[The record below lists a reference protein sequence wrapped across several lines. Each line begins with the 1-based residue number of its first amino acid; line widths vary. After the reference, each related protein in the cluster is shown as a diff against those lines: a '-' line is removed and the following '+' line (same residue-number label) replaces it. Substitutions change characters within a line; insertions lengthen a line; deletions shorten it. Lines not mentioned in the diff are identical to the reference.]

1 MGDKI
6 TNANIKLFANAAGP
20 TGVIGIF
27 GANKAGLHTYSSDPD
42 LIQGFTGATGRT
54 GLTGQNAWTQ
64 GWNAAVNSSLVPTI
78 QDMNAFF
85 YVMTRHLAYLNQVGI
100 QRWLSTVTYAEGSYV
115 TDSDGTVY
123 QSTSGTGNLNKAVSN
138 PDYWQVLWSN
148 KVTRIGDN
156 YTPAYNDHLI
166 IWSEAAP
173 TLDHQTIS
181 LPSYYSGQ
189 AGREIIVCVNSS
201 TATKKVIISGAGVEL
216 AQYEWIKITGTGNPA
231 IPWIFSMFR

>member
-27 GANKAGLHTYSSDPD
+27 GTNKAGSPTYSSDPD

-78 QDMNAFF
+78 QDMNAYF

-100 QRWLSTVTYAEGSYV
+100 QRWLSTVTYADGSYV

-123 QSTSGTGNLNKAVSN
+123 QSKSGVGNLNKAVSN

-156 YTPAYNDHLI
+156 YTVAYNDKFI
-166 IWSEAAP
+166 IWSEATP
-173 TLDHQTIS
+173 TVGHSTIT
-181 LPSYYSGQ
+181 LPAYYSGQ
-189 AGREIIVCVNSS
+189 AGRQIIIGVSS
-201 TATKKVIISGAGVEL
+201 DTTSTQITCGSDTIYKSQWRRYTATGSSA
-216 AQYEWIKITGTGNPA
+216 T
-231 IPWIFSMFR
+231 PWLSSFLN